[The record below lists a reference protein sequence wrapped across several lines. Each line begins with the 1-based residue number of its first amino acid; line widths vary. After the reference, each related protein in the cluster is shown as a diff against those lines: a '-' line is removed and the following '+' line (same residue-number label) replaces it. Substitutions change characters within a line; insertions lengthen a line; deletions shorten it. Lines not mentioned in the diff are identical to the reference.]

1 MEPASAI
8 NSTVILGGVAAL
20 IAALLWAFAA
30 VIFRKLGENIPP
42 AELNLVKGS
51 LAVIALILTSLLLRE
66 KFPTIASFTLLLL
79 VLSGIIGIGIGDT
92 AYFFSLNHLGT
103 RLSLLMGVLA
113 PPIAGLISWI
123 FLGEVLGPLAWLGI
137 FITLAGVGWV
147 ILQENRSENVRPNL
161 RKGLWFALL
170 ASLSQAVGAVISRYA
185 LVSSDITA
193 LQTAIVRLLAG
204 IACLLVIVVFFQKIR
219 FQWLTNPKSSG
230 ISTRRLLGLIALG
243 SLFGTYIAV
252 WLQQVSLE
260 YAPTGI
266 AQTLLSTSPIFILP
280 IAALRGE
287 KVTWKAVIGVIVS
300 LAGVILLFSF
310 E

>member
-1 MEPASAI
+1 MEPASVMSSA
-8 NSTVILGGVAAL
+8 VILGGAAAL
-20 IAALLWAFAA
+20 VAALLWAFVA
-30 VIFRKLGENIPP
+30 VIFRKIGENIPP
-42 AELNLVKGS
+42 AELNLLKGL
-51 LAVIALILTSLLLRE
+51 LAVTALILTSLLLKE
-66 KFPTIASFTLLLL
+66 KLPAIASFTLFLLAM
-79 VLSGIIGIGIGDT
+79 SGIVGIGIGDT

-113 PPIAGLISWI
+113 PPFAGLISWI
-123 FLGEVLGPLAWLGI
+123 FLGEILGPLSWLGI

-147 ILQENRSENVRPNL
+147 ILQENRSETVIPNL

-170 ASLSQAVGAVISRYA
+170 ASLSQAIGAVISRYA
-185 LVSSDITA
+185 LISSDISA

-204 IACLLVIVVFFQKIR
+204 IACLVVIVVFFQKTR
-219 FQWLTNPKSSG
+219 FQWLRNPKSSG
-230 ISTRRLLGLIALG
+230 ISTRRLLGLIALV

-300 LAGVILLFSF
+300 LAGVLLLFSF
-310 E
+310 G